1 MFWLRIKTRTVLS
14 STAVGE
20 ILPTRISIEVV
31 EEVEVEVVVVAE
43 GVVDAVDGVLVL
55 RLSKH
60 TNRYQNP
67 RERERHP
74 LGGSLLEDVHLLLAL
89 IRFLGV
95 HRLGTHE

>member
-60 TNRYQNP
+60 TNLYQNP
-67 RERERHP
+67 RERERHR
-74 LGGSLLEDVHLLLAL
+74 LGEIQQEDVHPLLAL
-89 IRFLGV
+89 NIFLV
-95 HRLGTHE
+95 LHRLDTHE